1 MKKIW
6 YTYDDIHHVIQQ
18 LAAKIQASGQQ
29 FDAMVAIGGGGF
41 IPARILRS
49 FLNIPIYTV
58 TLAYYDADDKPTD
71 SPQKIQWLEGIR
83 SQLHN
88 KKVLVVDEVDDS
100 RVTLEY
106 CLRQLSQEGISQLG
120 VAVLHEKIKAKKGS
134 LPADLPYF
142 SGITVEDWWIN
153 YPWDALDLTAHN
165 SEAANSGHEK
175 AQADYDHQNH
185 RG

>member
-18 LAAKIQASGQQ
+18 LAAKIQASGHT
-29 FDAMVAIGGGGF
+29 FDAMLAIGGGGF

-58 TLAYYDADDKPTD
+58 TLAYYDADDQPTD
-71 SPQKIQWLEGIR
+71 SPQKIQWLEDIATNLQGK
-83 SQLHN
+83 N
-88 KKVLVVDEVDDS
+88 VLVVDEVDDS

-106 CLRQLSQEGISQLG
+106 CLKQLKQEGISQLG
-120 VAVLHEKIKAKKGS
+120 VAVLHEKIKAKKGI
-134 LPADLPYF
+134 LPDNLPYF

-153 YPWDALDLTAHN
+153 YPWDALDITQHN
-165 SEAANSGHEK
+165 HEAAAGEH
-175 AQADYDHQNH
+175 
-185 RG
+185 

>member
-18 LAAKIQASGQQ
+18 LAAKIEASGQQ

-58 TLAYYDADDKPTD
+58 TLAYYDANDKPTD
-71 SPQKIQWLEGIR
+71 SPQKIQWIEGIAANL
-83 SQLHN
+83 QGKN
-88 KKVLVVDEVDDS
+88 ILVVDEVDDS

-106 CLRQLSQEGISQLG
+106 CLNELAQAGISQLG
-120 VAVLHEKIKAKKGS
+120 VAVLHEKLKAKKGT
-134 LPADLPYF
+134 LPANLPYF

-153 YPWDALDLTAHN
+153 YPWDALDLAAHN
-165 SEAANSGHEK
+165 SEAANG
-175 AQADYDHQNH
+175 NH
-185 RG
+185 HSEINNTNSTK